1 MLQIAVMQE
10 TAFQSWNFQNPMMLK
25 RATWGLFFLIDW
37 KLEFIRYRKNDPK
50 PSCKLCGIFSV

>member
-25 RATWGLFFLIDW
+25 RATWGLFFFNR
-37 KLEFIRYRKNDPK
+37 LEIRVYKVQK
-50 PSCKLCGIFSV
+50 E